1 MKRILS
7 YLLIFFALC
16 GALASAQSDSA
27 IKVSWPSADK
37 PTLKLTFSQFDQK
50 GIVDGQGIF
59 VSNVTAQNVTD
70 SGMPRSVFTVYI
82 SDKNGVRIGT
92 ARLRLLDIPPFRTQ
106 NAQLQF
112 SAAGTPA
119 NITLLAGRTIPL
131 RVVSIPP
138 GANFKVDGED
148 AGVTPKLVDF
158 TVGSHT
164 LDFSKEGYAPGSTP
178 LDVGADQL
186 PGGSISF
193 ELGGMSED
201 TVELRDGTILLG
213 EVLSMSLTDVTMSVD
228 GKEQKYERNQIKKII
243 LVERQVIKEPPPR
256 HPGPSK

>member
-1 MKRILS
+1 
-7 YLLIFFALC
+7 
-16 GALASAQSDSA
+16 
-27 IKVSWPSADK
+27 
-37 PTLKLTFSQFDQK
+37 
-50 GIVDGQGIF
+50 
-59 VSNVTAQNVTD
+59 
-70 SGMPRSVFTVYI
+70 MPRSVFTVYI

-92 ARLRLLDIPPFRTQ
+92 ARLQLLEIPAFRTQ
-106 NAQLQF
+106 SAQLQF

-119 NITLLAGRTIPL
+119 NITLLAGKTIPL

-164 LDFSKEGYAPGSTP
+164 LDFSKEGYAPGNTP

-213 EVLSMSLTDVTMSVD
+213 EVLSMSLTDVTMSIN
-228 GKEQKYERNQIKKII
+228 GKGQKYDRNQIKKII
-243 LVERQVIKEPPPR
+243 LVELQVIKHPPPR
-256 HPGPSK
+256 NPAPSN